1 MTEQIKKKCLTAYYK
16 TDIEPTLDRLNQ
28 VKDIVINFETEG
40 ANRLMCA
47 LSMKH
52 MDLEEIERLTEY
64 ISQARDKMNKELA
77 RLHKYENDFNLDFAT
92 DHNDYYNS
100 VSKILRH
107 MRSHIS
113 PLKTIFKKF
122 CPRNHP
128 TVTQCANFDIK
139 QKSIFEESI
148 LGKGVYKGSLFD
160 ISTYPSAVQGLFN
173 ELNLFFKAEEEC
185 MNICTNILEEEKEIR
200 KDPVKSKYLLDIY
213 RRKAYKRMK
222 SLIMLIPEDM
232 VEVLKGINPAYMSYQ
247 KYASDE
253 GFAQGEYHKHLSAD
267 MDQFCVIEHLTSPG
281 NITLEE
287 KALWGNNPKTIKKIK
302 YVISHFDELLPSDFR
317 QKHMGLYLY
326 IFCQWALH
334 NNVKRALE
342 YFTAHYKG
350 KYKVVKY
357 TGVNK
362 HNVDY
367 NKNSEIVKKF
377 LSNIKVL
384 FADSNDED
392 LMEEIA

>member
-1 MTEQIKKKCLTAYYK
+1 MTDLIKKKCLTAYYN
-16 TDIEPTLDRLNQ
+16 TDIEPTLQRLHQ
-28 VKDIVINFETEG
+28 VKDIVSNFEVEG
-40 ANRLMCA
+40 ANRLMSA
-47 LSMKH
+47 LKMKH

-64 ISQARDKMNKELA
+64 ISQARDKMSKELD
-77 RLHKYENDFNLDFAT
+77 RLHRYEKDFNKDFAT

-100 VSKILRH
+100 VSEILRH
-107 MRSHIS
+107 MRSHMS
-113 PLKTIFKKF
+113 PLKTILKKF
-122 CPRNHP
+122 CPRQHP
-128 TVTQCANFDIK
+128 TTSECAAYDIP
-139 QKSIFEESI
+139 QKSVFEEST
-148 LGKGVYKGSLFD
+148 LSKGIYEGNLFD
-160 ISTYPSAVQGLFN
+160 LSSYPPIVQGLFN
-173 ELNLFFKAEEEC
+173 ELIGFFKAEEEC
-185 MNICTNILEEEKEIR
+185 MNLCTEILQEEMDIR
-200 KDPVKSKYLLDIY
+200 KDPVRSKCSLDTY
-213 RRKAYKRMK
+213 RRKAYKR
-222 SLIMLIPEDM
+222 LRNQIFLLNEETINC
-232 VEVLKGINPAYMSYQ
+232 LKEITPAYQRYLT
-247 KYASDE
+247 YASDE
-253 GFAQGEYHKHLSAD
+253 GFAQGEFHKHNHAD
-267 MDQFCVIEHLTSPG
+267 MEHFCIIECLTETAE
-281 NITLEE
+281 ITIEE

>member
-1 MTEQIKKKCLTAYYK
+1 MTETIKNKCLTAYYK

-40 ANRLMCA
+40 TDRLMCA

-64 ISQARDKMNKELA
+64 ISQARDKMNKELT

-100 VSKILRH
+100 VSEILRH

-139 QKSIFEESI
+139 QKSVFEESI
-148 LGKGVYKGSLFD
+148 LGKGVYNGSLFD

-185 MNICTNILEEEKEIR
+185 MNLCTSILEEEKAIR

-232 VEVLKGINPAYMSYQ
+232 VEVLKGINPDYMSYQ

-253 GFAQGEYHKHLSAD
+253 GFAQGEYHKHLSTD

-281 NITLEE
+281 IITLEE
-287 KALWGNNPKTIKKIK
+287 KALWGNNPKTVKKIK
-302 YVISHFDELLPSDFR
+302 YVISHFDELLPSNFQ
-317 QKHMGLYLY
+317 QKNMGLYLY
-326 IFCQWALH
+326 IFCQWALQ
-334 NNVKRALE
+334 NNVKKALE

-350 KYKVVKY
+350 RYNVVKY
-357 TGVNK
+357 AAVNK

-377 LSNIKVL
+377 LSNITVL
-384 FADSNDED
+384 FAESNDED
-392 LMEEIA
+392 LMEETA

>member
-1 MTEQIKKKCLTAYYK
+1 MTDLIKKKCLTAYYN
-16 TDIEPTLDRLNQ
+16 TDIEPTLQRLHQ
-28 VKDIVINFETEG
+28 VKDIVSNFEVEG
-40 ANRLMCA
+40 ANRLMSA
-47 LSMKH
+47 LKMKH

-64 ISQARDKMNKELA
+64 ISQARDKMSKELD
-77 RLHKYENDFNLDFAT
+77 RLHRYEKDFNKDFAT

-100 VSKILRH
+100 VSEILRH
-107 MRSHIS
+107 MRSHMS
-113 PLKTIFKKF
+113 PLKTILKKF
-122 CPRNHP
+122 CPRQHP
-128 TVTQCANFDIK
+128 TTSECAAYDIP
-139 QKSIFEESI
+139 QKSVFEEST
-148 LGKGVYKGSLFD
+148 LSKGIYEGNLFD
-160 ISTYPSAVQGLFN
+160 LSSYPPIVQGLFN
-173 ELNLFFKAEEEC
+173 ELIGFFKAEEEC
-185 MNICTNILEEEKEIR
+185 MNLCTEILQEEMDIR
-200 KDPVKSKYLLDIY
+200 KDPVRSKCSLDTY
-213 RRKAYKRMK
+213 RRKAYKRLRNQIFLLNEETIN
-222 SLIMLIPEDM
+222 SLKEIT
-232 VEVLKGINPAYMSYQ
+232 PAYQRYLT
-247 KYASDE
+247 YPSDE
-253 GFAQGEYHKHLSAD
+253 GFAQGEFHKHNHAD
-267 MDQFCVIEHLTSPG
+267 MEHFCIIECLTETAE
-281 NITLEE
+281 ITIEE

-367 NKNSEIVKKF
+367 DKNSEIVKKF
-377 LSNIKVL
+377 ISNIKVL